1 MVLTSANRPND
12 CGLTYIWTVETVN
25 GRQKMKRKCVA
36 LFCVLTLLL
45 CFVGCDFQQGVVE
58 DPFDIMGEDPY
69 NIRNEGGFNVFV
81 SKKVARKVLDNG
93 WVFTF
98 IHNID
103 KTGDESDIL
112 KYQFFGINIR
122 YRFDESFSQILT
134 HTKDDGTV
142 IKEKYTPAIMI
153 WGTGSDAQKRDMDL
167 VSDLLSND
175 KSADDLLS
183 INPED
188 YKFEE
193 LDGDIF
199 FELLTTA
206 LSSAPQ
212 AEGTVFS
219 YWEKPT
225 YAFLSEQI
233 FIDDYKFQVAFLQET
248 GCVDELYIDVLFKT
262 GDRFDDYVQ
271 LSDLVQS
278 GEATEMQKELFILL
292 NSITQDV
299 KNEESFLARSDS
311 YANTVIDG
319 VDLSRLYTFMKNIHE
334 NNFTPYR
341 EDPIVETIE
350 VSQPL

>member
-1 MVLTSANRPND
+1 
-12 CGLTYIWTVETVN
+12 
-25 GRQKMKRKCVA
+25 MKRKGVA
-36 LFCVLTLLL
+36 LFCVLALLL
-45 CFVGCDFQQGVVE
+45 CCSGCNNPQQGAAE

-98 IHNID
+98 IQNID
-103 KTGDESDIL
+103 KTGDDSDIV

-134 HTKDDGTV
+134 HTLDDGTV
-142 IKEKYTPAIMI
+142 RKERYIPSIMI
-153 WGTGSDAQKRDMDL
+153 WGNGSEAQKRDMNI
-167 VSDLLSND
+167 VSNLLSND

-183 INPED
+183 INPGD

-193 LDGDIF
+193 LDGEIF
-199 FELLTTA
+199 FELLTAA
-206 LSSAPQ
+206 LSGAPQ
-212 AEGTVFS
+212 TEGTVLS

-225 YAFLSEQI
+225 YAFLSEQL
-233 FIDDYKFQVAFLQET
+233 FADGYKFQVAFLQET
-248 GCVDELYIDVLFKT
+248 GCVDELYIDVLYKT
-262 GDRFDDYVQ
+262 GDRFDNYVQ

-278 GEATEMQKELFILL
+278 GEATETQNELFILL

-319 VDLSRLYTFMKNIHE
+319 VDLSRLYNFMKDIHE
-334 NNFTPYR
+334 NNFTPYQ
-341 EDPIVETIE
+341 EDPIIETIE
-350 VSQPL
+350 GND